1 MAGTIYLVT
10 NNLNGKQ
17 YVGQTIV
24 AGNKVGHGKL
34 MTKAYS
40 KHGKENF
47 TYESICSDID
57 NKAFLNFAERFWI
70 KVVGSRT
77 PDGYN
82 IEHGGSDKDK
92 VSDET
97 REKLRI
103 ANTGQKHTPK
113 HIAKV
118 VKALKNRS
126 PEVWKK
132 VSEKLKG
139 RPVSEETRLKIS
151 VGNKGKVLS
160 EETKAKIR
168 EARSKQVITEEHKRK
183 LSEAAKKQWA
193 RQKGELSSLEQ

>member
-10 NNLNGKQ
+10 NNVNGKQ

-24 AGNKVGHGKL
+24 AGNKVGHGTL
-34 MTKAYS
+34 MTRAYR

-47 TYESICSDID
+47 TYERICSDID

-70 KVVGSRT
+70 KVMGSRT
-77 PDGYN
+77 PVGYN

-103 ANTGQKHTPK
+103 SNTGQKHTPE

-118 VKALKNRS
+118 VESIRNRS
-126 PEVWKK
+126 PEVKQKAGDKLRGRKRPAHIGEAVKK
-132 VSEKLKG
+132 AHTGKTVSIETRSKIAEFNKG
-139 RPVSEETRLKIS
+139 KVVSEETRLK
-151 VGNKGKVLS
+151 LS
-160 EETKAKIR
+160 QSSKKAWAKI
-168 EARSKQVITEEHKRK
+168 
-183 LSEAAKKQWA
+183 
-193 RQKGELSSLEQ
+193 KGEA

>member
-24 AGNKVGHGKL
+24 AGNKVGHGTL
-34 MTKAYS
+34 MTRAYR

-47 TYESICSDID
+47 TYEAICSDID

-70 KVVGSRT
+70 TVMGSRI

-82 IEHGGSDKDK
+82 IEFGGSKRGDLAP
-92 VSDET
+92 ET
-97 REKLRI
+97 
-103 ANTGQKHTPK
+103 
-113 HIAKV
+113 IAKMKV
-118 VKALKNRS
+118 AQLGWKRS
-126 PEVWKK
+126 PEANAK
-132 VSEKLKG
+132 VSQALSKRSPELRKQIGDKLRGKKRPPEVVEKIK
-139 RPVSEETRLKIS
+139 VAQI
-151 VGNKGKVLS
+151 GKFVS

-168 EARSKQVITEEHKRK
+168 LARSKQVITEETKRK

-193 RQKGELSSLEQ
+193 RQRGELSSQG

>member
-24 AGNKVGHGKL
+24 AGNKVGHGY
-34 MTKAYS
+34 MVTAAY
-40 KHGKENF
+40 KKYGKENF
-47 TYESICSDID
+47 TYETICSNLD
-57 NKAFLNFAERFWI
+57 NKAILNFAERFWI
-70 KVVGSRT
+70 KVMDSRT
-77 PDGYN
+77 PNGYN
-82 IEHGGSDKDK
+82 IEHGGSSKDK

-97 REKLRI
+97 REKLRKS
-103 ANTGQKHTPK
+103 NTGKKHTPE

-118 VKALKNRS
+118 SQALKNRS

-132 VSEKLKG
+132 MGESLKG
-139 RPVSEETRLKIS
+139 RPVSEETRKKIS
-151 VGNKGKVLS
+151 EAQIGKFVS

-168 EARSKQVITEEHKRK
+168 LARSKQVITEETKRK

-193 RQKGELSSLEQ
+193 RQKGEV

>member
-10 NNLNGKQ
+10 NTLNGKQ
-17 YVGQTIV
+17 YVGQTTV
-24 AGNKVGHGKL
+24 AGNKVGHGTL
-34 MTKAYS
+34 MTRAYR

-70 KVVGSRT
+70 TVMGSRI

-82 IEHGGSDKDK
+82 IEYGGSKRGEVAPETIAKMK
-92 VSDET
+92 VAQLGWKRSPE
-97 REKLRI
+97 
-103 ANTGQKHTPK
+103 A
-113 HIAKV
+113 IAKV
-118 VKALKNRS
+118 VEALKSRPKEFYEKVAEKTRGQKRS
-126 PEVWKK
+126 PEFCKK
-132 VSEKLKG
+132 LGERS
-139 RPVSEETRLKIS
+139 
-151 VGNKGKVLS
+151 KGKVLS